1 MSELPQS
8 APPPAPAVAPS
19 ASSAGST
26 PPAHEPRAS
35 PPAGRRTRRV
45 VVLLLLVTVALLAA
59 GGWWALRTNFD
70 RQQAQ
75 LAEAQRQVA
84 AASEQSARI
93 ERDLQLKLERL
104 EAELV
109 RQRDQRSELD
119 QLYLDLTRGRDESAL
134 LEVERLVTLAAQEL
148 QISGSVATALA
159 ALQMADARLAR
170 IDRPQMVNLRRAIGR
185 DIERLRAAPAIDL
198 TGMALKIDQIA
209 QGVDGWALLA
219 EASVQPAAGAKG
231 NPATQ
236 APAAAPATGVA
247 KAEGKAPVT
256 EADSWW
262 ITLRA
267 WLKQEFG
274 DLVRVREV
282 DTPEALLLTASQ
294 QQLVRQQMKLR
305 LLNARSALLMRN
317 DRLYRAD
324 LAEAQALLTRYFDTR
339 HTATVSAQAQL
350 KQLAAAPLSVDLPQI
365 AETLA
370 AVRGARPQG
379 R

>member
-1 MSELPQS
+1 M
-8 APPPAPAVAPS
+8 
-19 ASSAGST
+19 
-26 PPAHEPRAS
+26 
-35 PPAGRRTRRV
+35 
-45 VVLLLLVTVALLAA
+45 VVLLVIAMALLAA
-59 GGWWALRTNFD
+59 GGWWALRTQFD

-75 LAEAQRQVA
+75 LAEVQRQFA
-84 AASEQSARI
+84 AATEQSLRV

-104 EAELV
+104 EAELA

-159 ALQMADARLAR
+159 ALQTADARLAR

-185 DIERLRAAPAIDL
+185 DIERLRAAPTIDL

-209 QGVDGWALLA
+209 QSVDGWALLA
-219 EASVQPAAGAKG
+219 EATTQPAAAGGKG
-231 NPATQ
+231 KPATQ
-236 APAAAPATGVA
+236 APTAATATGAAKGDGQAPAAA
-247 KAEGKAPVT
+247 
-256 EADSWW
+256 ADSWW

-324 LAEAQALLTRYFDTR
+324 LAEAQALLARYFDTR

>member
-1 MSELPQS
+1 MSELPPS
-8 APPPAPAVAPS
+8 APPPPAVAPS
-19 ASSAGST
+19 AASDGPA
-26 PPAHEPRAS
+26 PPTTEPRAS

-45 VVLLLLVTVALLAA
+45 VVLLVIAVALLAT

-75 LAEAQRQVA
+75 LAEVQRQVA
-84 AASEQSARI
+84 AATEQSLRI

-104 EAELV
+104 EAELA

-159 ALQMADARLAR
+159 ALQTADARLAR

-185 DIERLRAAPAIDL
+185 DIERLRAAPTIDL

-209 QGVDGWALLA
+209 QSVDGWALLA
-219 EASVQPAAGAKG
+219 EATAQPVAAGGKG
-231 NPATQ
+231 KPATP
-236 APAAAPATGVA
+236 APAAATGAA
-247 KAEGKAPVT
+247 KADGKAPAPA
-256 EADSWW
+256 ADSWW

-324 LAEAQALLTRYFDTR
+324 LAEAQALLARYFDLR
-339 HTATVSAQAQL
+339 HAATASAQAQL

-365 AETLA
+365 VETLA

>member
-1 MSELPQS
+1 MSELPPS
-8 APPPAPAVAPS
+8 APSPAPA
-19 ASSAGST
+19 ASSSAASAAGAA
-26 PPAHEPRAS
+26 PAPEPRTS
-35 PPAGRRTRRV
+35 PPTGRRTRRV
-45 VVLLLLVTVALLAA
+45 VLLLAVAVALLAA
-59 GGWWALRTNFD
+59 GGWWALRTQFD

-75 LAEAQRQVA
+75 LAEVQRQVA
-84 AASEQSARI
+84 TVTEQSVRI
-93 ERDLQLKLERL
+93 ERDLLLKLERL
-104 EAELV
+104 EAELA

-170 IDRPQMVNLRRAIGR
+170 IDRPQMVTLRRAIGR

-219 EASVQPAAGAKG
+219 EAAAQPAAAGGKAKPA
-231 NPATQ
+231 NP
-236 APAAAPATGVA
+236 APAAAPAPGAVGP
-247 KAEGKAPVT
+247 EGKAAAGS
-256 EADSWW
+256 ADSWW
-262 ITLRA
+262 ITVRA
-267 WLKQEFG
+267 WLKDEFG

-317 DRLYRAD
+317 DRQYRAD
-324 LAEAQALLTRYFDTR
+324 LAEAQALLARYFDTR
-339 HTATVSAQAQL
+339 HTATVSAQTQL
-350 KQLAAAPLSVDLPQI
+350 KQLASAPLSVDLPQI
-365 AETLA
+365 TETLA
-370 AVRGARPQG
+370 AVRGARPPG